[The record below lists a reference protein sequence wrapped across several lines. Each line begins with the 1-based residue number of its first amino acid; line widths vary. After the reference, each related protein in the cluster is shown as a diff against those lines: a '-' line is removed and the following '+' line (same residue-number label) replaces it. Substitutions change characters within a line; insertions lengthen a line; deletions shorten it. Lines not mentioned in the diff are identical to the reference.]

1 MANLRVTSNVNDL
14 ASQISG
20 LMLHPLGLETPLS
33 RPATQCLRTQAI
45 RSRRNSHGARKGT
58 HHFEAVMKISPG
70 IPSLQTLAVRY
81 SSWRVVAD
89 GKSLGSLSARLRAP
103 EICSQN
109 ATIQNERSVHN

>member
-70 IPSLQTLAVRY
+70 DPVFANPSGQILLMAGRRRRKVPGLSVGTPPCSRNLLAEC
-81 SSWRVVAD
+81 D
-89 GKSLGSLSARLRAP
+89 HP
-103 EICSQN
+103 E
-109 ATIQNERSVHN
+109 